1 MRTIKD
7 FLRDHNIKVPLTNE
21 MMEYYLSL
29 GCKVAYKYKDAHK
42 RSYVHIGA
50 IDHNSYTAVFKGNIR
65 CLTRD
70 EIKHFINRP
79 EDHIRHFILLR
90 GGNLNHFDYLYTD
103 YEEMFKD
110 LRP

>member
-1 MRTIKD
+1 MRTIKN
-7 FLRDHNIKVPLTNE
+7 FLRDHNIRVPLTNE

-29 GCKVAYKYKDAHK
+29 GCKVAYKYKDAHE
-42 RSYVHIGA
+42 RSLVYIGA
-50 IDHNSYTAVFKGNIR
+50 TNKNSYIAVCKNNIR

-70 EIKHFINRP
+70 EVRYFINKP
-79 EDHIRHFILLR
+79 EDCVKHFILLR
-90 GGNLNHFDYLYTD
+90 DGNLNHFDYLYTA

>member
-1 MRTIKD
+1 MRTIKN

-29 GCKVAYKYKDAHK
+29 GYKIAYKYKYSHK
-42 RSYVHIGA
+42 RSLASIGA
-50 IDHNSYTAVFKGNIR
+50 TNRNSYTAVFKGSIR

-70 EIKHFINRP
+70 EIRNFINEP
-79 EDHIRHFILLR
+79 EDCVKNFIYLR
-90 GGNLNHFDYLYTD
+90 YGDLNYFDYLYTD
-103 YEEMFKD
+103 HEEMFKD

>member
-29 GCKVAYKYKDAHK
+29 GCKVVYKYKDTHERTYA
-42 RSYVHIGA
+42 HIGSTNR
-50 IDHNSYTAVFKGNIR
+50 NSYTAVFKGNIR
-65 CLTRD
+65 CLTRNEVRYLID
-70 EIKHFINRP
+70 KP
-79 EDHIRHFILLR
+79 EDCVRNFILLR
-90 GGNLNHFDYLYTD
+90 GGDFNHFDYLYTD

-110 LRP
+110 VYP